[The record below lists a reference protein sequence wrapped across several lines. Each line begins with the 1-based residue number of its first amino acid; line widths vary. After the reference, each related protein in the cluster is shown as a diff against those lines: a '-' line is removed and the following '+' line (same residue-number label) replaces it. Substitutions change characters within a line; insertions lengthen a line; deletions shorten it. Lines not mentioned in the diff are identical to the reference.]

1 MWTDHERTA
10 RWRVVLP
17 LLGVLACHRAPSRP
31 DAAAARSAPATPR
44 AAPVV
49 AAVPPGPPAAAGS
62 PTPGP
67 ATPVADVPAP
77 DVPLVAPVSPTEVL
91 ALRCEDE
98 SRCADAAG
106 RHFVCTASGTRT
118 GRSENRARRCTQSNC
133 RGGSCPAVALLSG
146 DVLDSNQDEARKMP
160 GATVAVWP
168 VSGGGR
174 VETTSDA
181 EGRYHVIVPA
191 GQTVFTRVSQR
202 GYVNELHAITV
213 PATGWDVP
221 IDLRH
226 AARLSGLLG
235 PASGIDP
242 ARGALVV
249 EFLGPAEVAGV
260 GAETV
265 PPASASMVFDS
276 GGQPVRGNRLLPGG
290 RSLLVLGGLSGGVRV
305 GFLDSPSLR
314 CAPQASGVS
323 QWPVEPGTVTQVDAE
338 CTAVSR

>member
-1 MWTDHERTA
+1 MWIDHERTA
-10 RWRVVLP
+10 RWRIVLP

-31 DAAAARSAPATPR
+31 DAAAARRAPVTPR
-44 AAPVV
+44 AAPAPEAPAEPVV
-49 AAVPPGPPAAAGS
+49 AAVPPGPPSGS
-62 PTPGP
+62 
-67 ATPVADVPAP
+67 PVADVPAA
-77 DVPLVAPVSPTEVL
+77 DVPLVAPVSPTEVV

-98 SRCADAAG
+98 SRCTDAAG
-106 RHFVCTASGTRT
+106 RHFVCTGSRTRT
-118 GRSENRARRCTQSNC
+118 GRSEDRARRCTQSNC

-146 DVLDSNQDEARKMP
+146 DVLDSNQDEASKMP

-168 VSGGGR
+168 VSGGNR

-191 GQTVFTRVSQR
+191 GQTVFVRVSQR
-202 GYVNELHAITV
+202 GYVNELHAVTV
-213 PATGWDVP
+213 PATGWDIP

-242 ARGALVV
+242 ARGVLVV

-260 GAETV
+260 GAETT
-265 PPASASMVFDS
+265 PPASASMVFDG
-276 GGQPVRGNRLLPGG
+276 GGQPARGNRLLPGG
-290 RSLLVLGGLSGGVRV
+290 RNLQILGGLGGGVRV

-323 QWPVEPGTVTQVDAE
+323 QWPIEPGTVTQVDAE